1 MFELVD
7 LWHMVIPAVQHTKGN
22 CIFSVSKLEGR
33 NSSCFTMKIIM
44 VRCPTLQNT
53 SLAYFETAS
62 RTKVFDT
69 TATHRHIP
77 TQQCRPRC

>member
-1 MFELVD
+1 
-7 LWHMVIPAVQHTKGN
+7 
-22 CIFSVSKLEGR
+22 
-33 NSSCFTMKIIM
+33 M

-62 RTKVFDT
+62 RTKVLDK

-77 TQQCRPRC
+77 THKNAARDVESY